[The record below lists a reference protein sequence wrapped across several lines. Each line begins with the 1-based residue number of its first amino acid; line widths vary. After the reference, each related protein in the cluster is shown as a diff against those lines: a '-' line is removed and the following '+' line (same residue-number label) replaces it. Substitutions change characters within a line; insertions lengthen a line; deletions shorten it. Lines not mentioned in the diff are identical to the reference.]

1 VTYRE
6 ALAYLE
12 SLESLGIRPG
22 LDRIHALLERL
33 GDPHLT
39 FPSVLIGG
47 TNGKGS
53 VTAFLSSILGA
64 AGVRRGVYISPHL
77 VRFEERVAVDGDPI
91 SGDEVASLTSEV
103 ATAIEAG
110 RRAGV
115 DPPTYFEAT
124 TALAFLHFS
133 RRRVPIALLEVGMG
147 GRYDATNVVQP
158 LACAI
163 TSVAMDHEQWLGR
176 TLQEIAWQKA
186 GIIRR
191 GVPLVVAHQEG
202 PALGVIRDEAQRLG
216 APLVGTESCRVRPWS
231 GGPGHS
237 DPPVFSL
244 STPSGRHYDRLAIS
258 LRGDHQV
265 DNASVAVLLA
275 ETLAAGPL
283 PGLDL
288 EAVPEGL
295 KRAEWPARIE
305 ILPGRP
311 EILLDGAHN
320 PAGCRTLAAYVRDH
334 QPGRRVVLV
343 FAAMKDKPAAEMLDI
358 LCPLAEEV
366 IVTALPVSR
375 GETPRRLHELA
386 AVRGAQTVIEPSIPA
401 ALERARAGAG
411 ENGLVV
417 ASGSLYLAGEI
428 KKILARR

>member
-1 VTYRE
+1 VTYPE

-22 LDRIHALLERL
+22 LDRTRALLSRL
-33 GDPHLT
+33 GDPQWA

-53 VTAFLSSILGA
+53 VTAFLASILRA

-77 VRFEERVAVDGDPI
+77 VRFEERIAVDGDQI
-91 SGDEVASLTSEV
+91 SEDELASLTSEV
-103 ATAIEAG
+103 AAAIEAE
-110 RRAGV
+110 RRAGG
-115 DPPTYFEAT
+115 DLPTYFEAT
-124 TALAFLHFS
+124 SALAFLHFA
-133 RRRVPIALLEVGMG
+133 RRRVPIAVLEVGMG

-176 TLQEIAWQKA
+176 TLPEIASQKA
-186 GIIRR
+186 GIIKR
-191 GVPLVVAHQEG
+191 GVPLVVARQEE
-202 PALGVIRDEAQRLG
+202 PALRVIREEARRLE
-216 APLVGTESCRVRPWS
+216 APLVETESCQARPSS
-231 GGPGHS
+231 GRSDHA

-244 STPSGRHYDRLAIS
+244 TTPSGRRYDHLAIS

-275 ETLAAGPL
+275 ETLAAGSF
-283 PGLDL
+283 PGIDVGAITL
-288 EAVPEGL
+288 GL

-311 EILLDGAHN
+311 DLLLDGAHN
-320 PAGCRTLAAYVRDH
+320 PAGCRTLAAYLRDH
-334 QPGRRVVLV
+334 QPGRRKALV
-343 FAAMKDKPAAEMLDI
+343 FAAMKDKPAAAMLEI

-366 IVTALPVSR
+366 IVTSLPVSR
-375 GETPRRLHELA
+375 GESPGRLYELA
-386 AVRGAQTVIEPSIPA
+386 AARCRRVTIEPVIA
-401 ALERARAGAG
+401 TALDRARAVAG
-411 ENGLVV
+411 EDGLMV